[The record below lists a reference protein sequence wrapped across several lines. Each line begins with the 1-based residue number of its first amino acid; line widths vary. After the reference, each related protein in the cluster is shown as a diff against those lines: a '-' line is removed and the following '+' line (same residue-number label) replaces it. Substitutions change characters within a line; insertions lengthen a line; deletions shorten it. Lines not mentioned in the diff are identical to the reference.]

1 MNGVPSRVCSPPQP
15 YIAHCLSMYCSFL
28 YWHDVYAALVYAAY
42 IPFRMRSVRERKVGA
57 SLRIDLC
64 MLSLYTVW
72 GCFNQF
78 RISSFRGTALTISVV
93 GVCAYRITHFKQKSI
108 LYTQTIT
115 DLVQYQFRWC
125 VLATVSQKCYFS

>member
-57 SLRIDLC
+57 SLRTSTYMCVRI
-64 MLSLYTVW
+64 VW
-72 GCFNQF
+72 GCFKQF
-78 RISSFRGTALTISVV
+78 ESVHSEARHRLNVV
-93 GVCAYRITHFKQKSI
+93 GVCASHITIQANLFYIRK
-108 LYTQTIT
+108 TIA
-115 DLVQYQFRWC
+115 DSVQYQF
-125 VLATVSQKCYFS
+125 